1 MEIKRGKPKQK
12 SSPQRGED
20 LGEGA
25 DKADKL
31 DKGTRHE
38 KTYCWKLEDERGFGR
53 GQCFDNLYRTKN

>member
-31 DKGTRHE
+31 DKLDKGTRHE
-38 KTYCWKLEDERGFGR
+38 KTNRRKLEDERGLGR
-53 GQCFDNLYRTKN
+53 GQCFDNLY